1 MDAKSLYTYF
11 DLFLRVTLGLEL
23 PNGWKAQGGENELLQ
38 LPRENK

>member
-23 PNGWKAQGGENELLQ
+23 PNGWKEQGEENDQ